1 MTPIGIVASVLALL
15 LALVLL
21 SSPAP
26 AVAIGSITQAASGLA
41 STD

>member
-15 LALVLL
+15 LVLVLL

-26 AVAIGSITQAASGLA
+26 AGAIAGITRAASGLA